1 MSNKNKKKISILVEA
16 RDYIKND
23 WGDQCRQELA
33 FGCWGCLSTLVIRF
47 IDAYLDELEQEP

>member
-1 MSNKNKKKISILVEA
+1 MVEA